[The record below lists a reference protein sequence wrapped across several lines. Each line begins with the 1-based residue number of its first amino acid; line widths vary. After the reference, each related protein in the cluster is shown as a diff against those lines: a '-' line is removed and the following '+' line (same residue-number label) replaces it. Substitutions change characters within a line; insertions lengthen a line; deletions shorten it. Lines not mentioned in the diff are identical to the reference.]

1 MGSLGWPEII
11 AILVIVLVIFGP
23 KRLPEIG
30 RSLGKGIKEFKKS
43 TSELQDHLTK
53 DDSEKPKVENVE
65 AAQPA
70 PAATLPVNATEPAA
84 GPEPKQASES
94 KQASEEQSTE
104 TKTS

>member
-43 TSELQDHLTK
+43 TSELQEHLTK
-53 DDSEKPKVENVE
+53 EEPAAPKIETADKVAEPEKVAE
-65 AAQPA
+65 
-70 PAATLPVNATEPAA
+70 PAATAEPVKASEPAST
-84 GPEPKQASES
+84 PEP
-94 KQASEEQSTE
+94 QSTE
-104 TKTS
+104 NKTP

>member
-43 TSELQDHLTK
+43 TSELQEHLTK
-53 DDSEKPKVENVE
+53 E
-65 AAQPA
+65 
-70 PAATLPVNATEPAA
+70 EPAA
-84 GPEPKQASES
+84 PKIETAEKVSEPAAAAEPEKVSEPATAPEPKSA
-94 KQASEEQSTE
+94 E
-104 TKTS
+104 TKTP